1 MLLKNKV
8 IIISGIGPGMGIKL
22 ALRAAEYQAKAVVLA
37 ARTQAMLDETEQTIR
52 DAGYSCEILKVATD
66 ISLPEQCQRLAELT
80 IAKFGRIDALINS
93 AYTHGTWES
102 SSNSSM
108 DDWRKVMEVNLY
120 GSMNMT
126 QAVVPQMKNKKT
138 AAL

>member
-8 IIISGIGPGMGIKL
+8 VIISGIGPGMGIKL

-37 ARTQAMLDETEQTIR
+37 ARTQSMLDDTEIAIR
-52 DAGYSCEILKVATD
+52 EAGHQCEVLKVATD

-80 IAKFGRIDALINS
+80 VTKFGRIDALINS
-93 AYTHGTWES
+93 AYAHGTWGS

-108 DDWRKVMEVNLY
+108 DDWRKVM
-120 GSMNMT
+120 
-126 QAVVPQMKNKKT
+126 
-138 AAL
+138 